1 MKKTVF
7 FMMLL
12 LLVSKVSG
20 LIRMMAISST
30 FGSGY
35 LSDIYNAA
43 LIIPGTF
50 ISIALS
56 GVNTALVPTLSKA
69 ERDGNKDDFFE
80 NFLSIGIIVSIIL
93 ILIIVLFA
101 PWLVKV
107 VVYGYT
113 GQKFL
118 EIVKYTRFLS
128 LMAGFQ
134 LVTYIF
140 VGYLQQNNRFYIA
153 AAIAIPMNFI
163 IIIGLIVS
171 KTNSLLL
178 LVILT
183 IVGYLSQLIFVIYPF
198 IREKYKYKFGIR
210 FKDKYLKSF
219 IALIVPIVITTSAGQ
234 INVIVDG
241 TLASSLKEGSL
252 TLINYSGVVFN
263 VFISVV
269 ILSFSTVIFTKQST
283 LSSEENRHELCSF
296 TKQNLSHVL
305 FIITPLLIG
314 VLFFSKEIITILFV
328 RGKFTQEDGYIA
340 GHILFFYSLSL
351 ISVTVKEILSKFFFA
366 IGDSKTTML
375 PTFVTIG
382 SNIALNF
389 ILVNIIGLYGL
400 PIASSIASYIGM
412 AVMYYLANKHF
423 KKENVGIMSLSF
435 IKYLI
440 AGCIMLF
447 IMLLIKYLTPIIS
460 INLFA
465 YIAILGFVG
474 CLVYFVVLY
483 YLQTQELFEILNV
496 FKSKLKR

>member
-12 LLVSKVSG
+12 LLVSKFSG
-20 LIRMMAISST
+20 LMRMMVISSS

-56 GVNTALVPTLSKA
+56 GINTALVPTLSNA
-69 ERDGNKDDFFE
+69 EREGEKDDFFQM
-80 NFLSIGIIVSIIL
+80 FLSLGIIVSLIL
-93 ILIIVLFA
+93 ILLIIIFA
-101 PWLVKV
+101 PWLVRV
-107 VVYGYT
+107 VVHGYK

-128 LMAGFQ
+128 FMAGLQ

-163 IIIGLIVS
+163 IILGLLIGNS
-171 KTNSLLL
+171 NSLLL

-183 IVGYLSQLIFVIYPF
+183 IVGYISQLIFVMIPF
-198 IREKYKYKFGIR
+198 LKEKYKYKFSIR
-210 FKDKYLKSF
+210 LKDKYLKSF
-219 IALIVPIVITTSAGQ
+219 IALIIPIVITTSAGQ

-252 TLINYSGVVFN
+252 TLINYSGIVFN
-263 VFISVV
+263 VFVSVV
-269 ILSFSTVIFTKQST
+269 ILSFSTVIFTKQSS
-283 LSSEENRHELCSF
+283 LSGEENRHELCTF
-296 TKQNLSHVL
+296 TKNNLSHVL
-305 FIITPLLIG
+305 FIIVPILIG
-314 VLFFSKEIITILFV
+314 VLFFSNEVISILFV
-328 RGKFTQEDGYIA
+328 RGKFTIEDGQIA
-340 GHILFFYSLSL
+340 GQILFFYSFAL

-366 IGDSKTTML
+366 IGDSKVTMW
-375 PTFVTIG
+375 PTFITIG
-382 SNIALNF
+382 ANIVLNF
-389 ILVNIIGLYGL
+389 ILVEIIGIYGL

-423 KKENVGIMSLSF
+423 KKENVAIMSLSF
-435 IKYLI
+435 IKYSI
-440 AGCIMLF
+440 SGFIMLF
-447 IMLLIKYLTPIIS
+447 VMLLIKYLTPVLS
-460 INLFA
+460 LGMYV
-465 YIAILGFVG
+465 YIVIVGVIG

-483 YLQTQELFEILNV
+483 YLQTQELFEIISV
-496 FKSKLKR
+496 VKSKLKR